1 MLILQLKDL
10 RQILNSNYRIAKSY
24 KVTEKPVR
32 IAVQGH
38 PGAKRNEVVRF
49 EEGVWHIKIA
59 APPAEGKANKELVE
73 FLSEV
78 LDISK
83 GRINIDKGTA
93 SHRKLIELEGIT
105 KEAAEERLRK
115 LITNK

>member
-1 MLILQLKDL
+1 M
-10 RQILNSNYRIAKSY
+10 
-24 KVTEKPVR
+24 TEKPVR

-59 APPAEGKANKELVE
+59 APPTEGKANKELVE

-115 LITNK
+115 LITN

>member
-1 MLILQLKDL
+1 
-10 RQILNSNYRIAKSY
+10 
-24 KVTEKPVR
+24 VTEKPVR

-59 APPAEGKANKELVE
+59 APPMEGKANKELIE
-73 FLSEV
+73 FLSEL

-83 GRINIDKGTA
+83 SRIGIDKGATG
-93 SHRKLIELEGIT
+93 R
-105 KEAAEERLRK
+105 R
-115 LITNK
+115 N

>member
-1 MLILQLKDL
+1 M
-10 RQILNSNYRIAKSY
+10 
-24 KVTEKPVR
+24 TEKPVR

-49 EEGVWHIKIA
+49 EGGVWHIKIA
-59 APPAEGKANKELVE
+59 APATEGKANKELIQ

-83 GRINIDKGTA
+83 SRISIDKGVTV
-93 SHRKLIELEGIT
+93 HRKLIALEGIT
-105 KEAAEERLRK
+105 REKAEERLK
-115 LITNK
+115 QAITR

>member
-1 MLILQLKDL
+1 M
-10 RQILNSNYRIAKSY
+10 A
-24 KVTEKPVR
+24 EKPVR

-59 APPAEGKANKELVE
+59 APATEGKANKELIE

-83 GRINIDKGTA
+83 SRISIDKGATGQ
-93 SHRKLIELEGIT
+93 RKLIALEGIT
-105 KEAAEERLRK
+105 REKTEGRLK
-115 LITNK
+115 KAITG

>member
-1 MLILQLKDL
+1 MLK
-10 RQILNSNYRIAKSY
+10 NKET
-24 KVTEKPVR
+24 KEKPVR

-49 EEGVWHIKIA
+49 EGEVWHLKIA
-59 APPAEGKANKELVE
+59 APATEGKANKALIE

-83 GRINIDKGTA
+83 SRITIDKGATGR
-93 SHRKLIELEGIT
+93 HKLIVLEGIT
-105 KEAAEERLRK
+105 KEAAEERLGKRVG
-115 LITNK
+115 

>member
-1 MLILQLKDL
+1 MK
-10 RQILNSNYRIAKSY
+10 
-24 KVTEKPVR
+24 EKPVR

-59 APPAEGKANKELVE
+59 APATEGKANRELIE
-73 FLSEV
+73 FLSEI

-83 GRINIDKGTA
+83 SSITIDKGG
-93 SHRKLIELEGIT
+93 SGRHKLIELEGIT
-105 KEAAEERLRK
+105 KEAAEEK
-115 LITNK
+115 LGKTLLK

>member
-1 MLILQLKDL
+1 M
-10 RQILNSNYRIAKSY
+10 
-24 KVTEKPVR
+24 R

-59 APPAEGKANKELVE
+59 APPTEGKANKGLIE

-83 GRINIDKGTA
+83 SRINIDKGATG
-93 SHRKLIELEGIT
+93 HRKLIELDGIA

-115 LITNK
+115 AME

>member
-1 MLILQLKDL
+1 M
-10 RQILNSNYRIAKSY
+10 
-24 KVTEKPVR
+24 TEKPVK

-49 EEGVWHIKIA
+49 EGGVWHIKIA
-59 APPAEGKANKELVE
+59 APATEGKANKELIQ

-83 GRINIDKGTA
+83 SRVSISKGA
-93 SHRKLIELEGIT
+93 KGHRKLIELEGIT
-105 KEAAEERLRK
+105 KEAEEERLRK
-115 LITNK
+115 AITG